1 MTYRLDS
8 DGQGKQLSPPLQ
20 PLGIN
25 DGARLAPQSI
35 FLVGPEIMI
44 QETQLSF
51 CGVWP
56 SLSRSLGS
64 LGVNASLLP
73 VEPCHYSRHSS

>member
-1 MTYRLDS
+1 
-8 DGQGKQLSPPLQ
+8 LQ

-44 QETQLSF
+44 QETQLSI
-51 CGVWP
+51 CGGWP
-56 SLSRSLGS
+56 TFRAL
-64 LGVNASLLP
+64 
-73 VEPCHYSRHSS
+73 